1 MSISYFVFWKPISYK
16 VERLGTN
23 VIHLIDD
30 STLRHNEMSYA
41 NGMLKSRG
49 FSIKEKLYSY
59 LLKWFGLHIQYSDF
73 ISKEDLK
80 RVTPLAEF
88 MISKKEYMYKNV
100 DLKTYIDGS
109 IIRAFR
115 SSTGYVEYESTY
127 AEILKIC
134 TKMR

>member
-1 MSISYFVFWKPISYK
+1 M
-16 VERLGTN
+16 
-23 VIHLIDD
+23 
-30 STLRHNEMSYA
+30 
-41 NGMLKSRG
+41 
-49 FSIKEKLYSY
+49 
-59 LLKWFGLHIQYSDF
+59 HIQYSDF